1 MKKWECTVCGYI
13 HEGDEPPEVCP
24 VCGAGAE
31 YFKEIIE
38 KAEETVTEAAL
49 QPEGEAQEKAQP
61 QVASTPD
68 AAAGPAPAAT
78 AAGSPPA
85 EAKPSGITA
94 LILKL
99 HLHPIT
105 VHTPNGV
112 IPLAI
117 VFLLLALVLGLSGFE
132 KAAFYN
138 LVFVLLTMPAVI
150 YTGYVE
156 WQNRYKG
163 AKTKIFGIK
172 IGASIVVLATLIA
185 MVVWRLIDP
194 EVAMSAGRWTY
205 LGIGLVSVA
214 AAGLAGHMGGKLVFG
229 SRGH

>member
-1 MKKWECTVCGYI
+1 MAISMREMNPLRSVRS
-13 HEGDEPPEVCP
+13 VAP
-24 VCGAGAE
+24 VPNISRRLPKRLRKQSPKLPCSQ
-31 YFKEIIE
+31 KQ
-38 KAEETVTEAAL
+38 
-49 QPEGEAQEKAQP
+49 QPHRVRQP
-61 QVASTPD
+61 SQPLRQQQSAVSRPQQT
-68 AAAGPAPAAT
+68 
-78 AAGSPPA
+78 
-85 EAKPSGITA
+85 PSGITA
-94 LILKL
+94 LILNL

-117 VFLLLALVLGLSGFE
+117 VFLVLALVLGFSGFE

-138 LVFVLLTMPAVI
+138 LVFVLLTMPAVM

-172 IGASIVVLATLIA
+172 IGASIVVLTTLIA

>member
-24 VCGAGAE
+24 VCGAGKE

-38 KAEETVTEAAL
+38 KVEKTLTEAPL
-49 QPEGEAQEKAQP
+49 QPESG
-61 QVASTPD
+61 
-68 AAAGPAPAAT
+68 
-78 AAGSPPA
+78 A
-85 EAKPSGITA
+85 EAKKQSTGGQPAGITA
-94 LILKL
+94 LVLNL

-117 VFLLLALVLGLSGFE
+117 VFLLLSLVLGLSGFE

-150 YTGYVE
+150 FTGYVE

-163 AKTKIFGIK
+163 VKTRIFGVK
-172 IGASIVVLATLIA
+172 IGASIVVCATLLA
-185 MVVWRLIDP
+185 MVIWRLVDP
-194 EVAMSAGRWTY
+194 EVAVSAGRWTY
-205 LGIGLVSVA
+205 LGIGLVAVA

-229 SRGH
+229 SRGD

>member
-31 YFKEIIE
+31 YFKEIVE

-61 QVASTPD
+61 QVAAPPD
-68 AAAGPAPAAT
+68 AAAGPAPGAA
-78 AAGSPPA
+78 AAGSQPEKP
-85 EAKPSGITA
+85 KPSGITG

-117 VFLLLALVLGLSGFE
+117 VFLFLALVLGFSGFE

-172 IGASIVVLATLIA
+172 IGASIVVLTTLIA

>member
-1 MKKWECTVCGYI
+1 MKKWECTICGYI
-13 HEGDEPPEVCP
+13 HEGDQPPEVCP
-24 VCGAGAE
+24 VCGAGPE

-49 QPEGEAQEKAQP
+49 QPEAEAQDKAQP
-61 QVASTPD
+61 EAAASPG
-68 AAAGPAPAAT
+68 AAAGPAPET
-78 AAGSPPA
+78 AAVGSQRA
-85 EAKPSGITA
+85 AAQPSGITA
-94 LILKL
+94 LIMNL

-117 VFLLLALVLGLSGFE
+117 VFLALALVLGFSDLE
-132 KAAFYN
+132 KAAFYS

-156 WQNRYKG
+156 WQNRYRG
-163 AKTKIFGIK
+163 AKTKIFGVK
-172 IGASIVVLATLIA
+172 IGASIVVLVTLIA

>member
-1 MKKWECTVCGYI
+1 MKKWECTICGYI

-24 VCGAGAE
+24 VCGAGPE
-31 YFKEIIE
+31 YFKEITE

-49 QPEGEAQEKAQP
+49 QPE
-61 QVASTPD
+61 
-68 AAAGPAPAAT
+68 AAATPGAAAEPTPEATAVGSQPAAET
-78 AAGSPPA
+78 
-85 EAKPSGITA
+85 PSGITA
-94 LILKL
+94 LILNL

-117 VFLLLALVLGLSGFE
+117 VFLVLALVLGFSGFE

-138 LVFVLLTMPAVI
+138 LVFVLLTMPAVM

-172 IGASIVVLATLIA
+172 IGASIVVLTTLIA

>member
-1 MKKWECTVCGYI
+1 MKKWECTICGYI

-24 VCGAGAE
+24 VCGAGPE

-49 QPEGEAQEKAQP
+49 QPEGEAQDQAQP
-61 QVASTPD
+61 EVAASPG
-68 AAAGPAPAAT
+68 AAAQPVPGAT
-78 AAGSPPA
+78 AAGSQSA
-85 EAKPSGITA
+85 AATPSGITA
-94 LILKL
+94 LILNL

-117 VFLLLALVLGLSGFE
+117 VFLVLALVLGFSGFE

-172 IGASIVVLATLIA
+172 IGASIVVLVTLIA

>member
-1 MKKWECTVCGYI
+1 MKKWECTICGYI

-24 VCGAGAE
+24 VCGAGPE
-31 YFKEIIE
+31 YFKEITE

-49 QPEGEAQEKAQP
+49 RPEGEAQRKDMP
-61 QVASTPD
+61 G
-68 AAAGPAPAAT
+68 AAATSAAATEPPSGAPAAASQP
-78 AAGSPPA
+78 AAA
-85 EAKPSGITA
+85 EPSGITA
-94 LILKL
+94 LIMNL

-117 VFLLLALVLGLSGFE
+117 IFLVLALVLGLSGFE
-132 KAAFYN
+132 KASFYN
-138 LVFVLLTMPAVI
+138 LVFVLLTMPAVV

-163 AKTKIFGIK
+163 AKTKIFGVK
-172 IGASIVVLATLIA
+172 IGASIVVFVTLLA

-205 LGIGLVSVA
+205 LGIGLVSVV

-229 SRGH
+229 SRGR

>member
-1 MKKWECTVCGYI
+1 MKKWECTICGYI

-24 VCGAGAE
+24 VCGAGPE

-49 QPEGEAQEKAQP
+49 QPEGEAQGKAQP
-61 QVASTPD
+61 EAAASPG
-68 AAAGPAPAAT
+68 AAAGPAPET
-78 AAGSPPA
+78 AAVGSQPA
-85 EAKPSGITA
+85 AAQPSGITA
-94 LILKL
+94 RIMNL

-117 VFLLLALVLGLSGFE
+117 VFLVLALVLGFSDLE
-132 KAAFYN
+132 KAAFYS

-156 WQNRYKG
+156 WQNRYRG
-163 AKTKIFGIK
+163 AKTKIFGVK
-172 IGASIVVLATLIA
+172 IGASIVVLVTLIA

>member
-1 MKKWECTVCGYI
+1 MKKWECTICGYI
-13 HEGDEPPEVCP
+13 HEGDEPPEACP
-24 VCGAGAE
+24 VCGAGPE

-49 QPEGEAQEKAQP
+49 QPEGETQEKAQP
-61 QVASTPD
+61 EVA
-68 AAAGPAPAAT
+68 AAAGAAAEPTPEAT
-78 AAGSPPA
+78 AASSQPA
-85 EAKPSGITA
+85 QPKPSGINA
-94 LILKL
+94 LILNL

-117 VFLLLALVLGLSGFE
+117 VFLVLALVLGFSDLE
-132 KAAFYN
+132 KAAFYS

-156 WQNRYKG
+156 WQNRYRG
-163 AKTKIFGIK
+163 AKTKIFGVK
-172 IGASIVVLATLIA
+172 IGASIVVLVTLIA

>member
-24 VCGAGAE
+24 VCGAGKE
-31 YFKEIIE
+31 YFKEITE
-38 KAEETVTEAAL
+38 KVEKTLTEDPLQSESGAEVKK
-49 QPEGEAQEKAQP
+49 QSPGEHP
-61 QVASTPD
+61 
-68 AAAGPAPAAT
+68 AAAAAAQSAT
-78 AAGSPPA
+78 SGQ
-85 EAKPSGITA
+85 AKDQGGGARPSGITA
-94 LILKL
+94 LVLNL

-117 VFLLLALVLGLSGFE
+117 VFLVLSLVLGLSGFE

-150 YTGYVE
+150 FTGYVE

-163 AKTKIFGIK
+163 VKTRIFGVK
-172 IGASIVVLATLIA
+172 IGASIVVCATLLA
-185 MVVWRLIDP
+185 MVIWRLVDP
-194 EVAMSAGRWTY
+194 EVAVSAGRWTY
-205 LGIGLVSVA
+205 LGIGLVAVA

-229 SRGH
+229 SRGD